1 MRTLRM
7 TTAACIASMVALAAC
22 SKSSTGPTSD
32 MTTYGGQASAAVVT
46 LPAGSSSSL
55 AATGQLPSA
64 GGALNASLDADS
76 IPGLLGAQS
85 LQSSIVGQG
94 SSSSSSASVTNVT
107 ILVGTHTII
116 AMFVGT
122 ETQAVCSNHTPQLS
136 GSTNVEGLVVDGTP
150 VAVTGDADQTVA
162 LTGGGQLIINQQI
175 VSSNAITV
183 NGLHVTMTGGLD
195 VIVAQS
201 MASISCGTTCPT
213 AQGDFVTGGGWVAVS
228 GGKATFGFEAGRVGS
243 NAPTG
248 EIEFNDHVSGL
259 RIHASAITGY
269 TVVNA
274 TTRKITGNTTV
285 NGAAAT
291 FTLTVTDN
299 GEPGR
304 NDTFDFMLSTGYD
317 ASGTLGGGNIQVHTR
332 EQDCQ

>member
-1 MRTLRM
+1 MRTVRM
-7 TTAACIASMVALAAC
+7 ITTACIASMVAIAAC
-22 SKSSTGPTSD
+22 GKSYTGPKSD
-32 MTTYGGQASAAVVT
+32 MTTYGGQAAAAVVT
-46 LPAGSSSSL
+46 PSGGSSSSL
-55 AATGQLPSA
+55 AATGALASA
-64 GGALNASLDADS
+64 GGAMNASLDADS

-85 LQSSIVGQG
+85 LQSSVVGQG

-116 AMFVGT
+116 AAFVGT
-122 ETQAVCSNHTPQLS
+122 EAAAVCSNHLPQLS
-136 GSTNVEGLVVDGTP
+136 GSTNVMGLLVDGLP
-150 VAVTGDADQTVA
+150 VTVTGDVGQTVA

-175 VSSNAITV
+175 ITSNAMTV
-183 NGLHVTMTGGLD
+183 NGLHVTLNGGAD

-201 MASISCGTTCPT
+201 MASITCGTTCPSP
-213 AQGDFVTGGGWVAVS
+213 QGDFVTGGGWVAVS
-228 GGKATFGFEAGRVGS
+228 GGKATFGFEAGQVGS

-259 RIHASAITGY
+259 RMHSSAITGY
-269 TVVNA
+269 TVVDA

-304 NDTFDFMLSTGYD
+304 NDTFDLMLSTGYQ
-317 ASGTLGGGNIQVHTR
+317 ATGTLGGGNMQVHTPA
-332 EQDCQ
+332 QDCQ